1 MKKTNYLILIAFCIT
16 FVTFSYAQHKR
27 YTIKNGFALG
37 GGLTQYDI
45 LTDNLNTTSGSG
57 WLISAS
63 TTADIPHKWYNISFG
78 MQLSENT
85 IEIEGLSSNDGV
97 AFTDQQLEYK
107 IFAAQLS
114 MLLHAKVIKNLL
126 TIDLGP
132 MLQYNGKMELQDDN
146 QENLFVSV
154 SNSRFEAIELEDI
167 SQFNVNG
174 AIGATLGFQFIKLRV
189 QYIYGFTN
197 ILNKFNDKNLTSE
210 NLKGNQSMLTFAA
223 LITF

>member
-1 MKKTNYLILIAFCIT
+1 MKKTNYLVLVALCML
-16 FVTFSYAQHKR
+16 FVTISYAQHKR

-37 GGLTQYDI
+37 GGLTQFDI
-45 LTDNLNTTSGSG
+45 LTDNLNTTSGNG

-63 TTADIPHKWYNISFG
+63 ATGDIPHKWYNISYG

-85 IEIEGLSSNDGV
+85 LEIGGLRSGDGTV
-97 AFTDQQLEYK
+97 FADQQLEYK
-107 IFAAQLS
+107 LFAAQLS

-126 TIDLGP
+126 TIDVGP
-132 MLQYNGKMELQDDN
+132 ILQYNGKLELQDDD
-146 QENLFVSV
+146 QENLFIEVD
-154 SNSRFEAIELEDI
+154 NTRFAAIELEDI

-174 AIGATLGFQFIKLRV
+174 AIGATLGFQFIKLRA

-197 ILNKFNDKNLTSE
+197 MLNKLNDKNLTSE
-210 NLKGNQSMLTFAA
+210 NFKGNQSMLMFSA

>member
-1 MKKTNYLILIAFCIT
+1 MKKPNYLLLVAFCVA
-16 FVTFSYAQHKR
+16 FVTLGYSQHRR

-45 LTDNLNTTSGSG
+45 LTDQLSTTSGNG

-63 TTADIPHKWYNISFG
+63 TTADVPHKWYNISFG
-78 MQLSENT
+78 MQLSENNM
-85 IEIEGLSSNDGV
+85 EVSGLLFDEDV
-97 AFTDQQLEYK
+97 FIDQQLEYK

-114 MLLHAKVIKNLL
+114 MLLHAKLIKNLL
-126 TIDLGP
+126 TIDFGP
-132 MLQYNGKMELQDDN
+132 MLQYNGKMELQNDNTDD
-146 QENLFVSV
+146 LFVRVGGDTFS
-154 SNSRFEAIELEDI
+154 AIELEDI

-174 AIGATLGFQFIKLRV
+174 AIGATLGFQFIKLRA

-197 ILNKFNDKNLTSE
+197 ILNKLNDKNLTTT
-210 NLKGNQSMLTFAA
+210 NFKGNQSMLTLAA

>member
-1 MKKTNYLILIAFCIT
+1 MKKTNCQLLVALCMV

-57 WLISAS
+57 WLINAS

-78 MQLSENT
+78 MQLSENN
-85 IEIEGLSSNDGV
+85 IEIAGLLFDEDV
-97 AFTDQQLEYK
+97 FIDQQLEYK
-107 IFAAQLS
+107 LFAAQLA
-114 MLLHAKVIKNLL
+114 MLLHAKLIKNLL
-126 TIDLGP
+126 TIDVGP
-132 MLQYNGKMELQDDN
+132 MLQYNGKMELQNDN
-146 QENLFVSV
+146 PDNLFVRV
-154 SNSRFEAIELEDI
+154 NDDTFEAIELEDI

-174 AIGATLGFQFIKLRV
+174 AVGATLGFQFIKLRA

-197 ILNKFNDKNLTSE
+197 MLNKLNDKNLTSE
-210 NLKGNQSMLTFAA
+210 KFKGNQSMLTFAA

>member
-1 MKKTNYLILIAFCIT
+1 MKKTNYLLLVAFCAA
-16 FVTFSYAQHKR
+16 FVTLSHSQHRR

-37 GGLTQYDI
+37 GGITQFDI
-45 LTDNLNTTSGSG
+45 LTDNFNTSPGNG

-85 IEIEGLSSNDGV
+85 IEIDGLQTGDNVIFSE
-97 AFTDQQLEYK
+97 QQLEYK
-107 IFAAQLS
+107 LFAAQLS
-114 MLLHAKVIKNLL
+114 MLLHVKAIKNLL

-132 MLQYNGKMELQDDN
+132 MLQYNGKLELQEDN
-146 QENLFVSV
+146 QENLVIGV
-154 SNSRFEAIELEDI
+154 DNVRFAAIELEDI

-174 AIGATLGFQFIKLRV
+174 VVGATLGFKFIKLRA

-197 ILNKFNDKNLTSE
+197 MLNKLNDKNLVSD
-210 NLKGNQSMLTFAA
+210 NFKGNQSMLTFSA

>member
-1 MKKTNYLILIAFCIT
+1 MKKPNYLPLVAFCML

-45 LTDNLNTTSGSG
+45 ISDNLNTNAGSG
-57 WLISAS
+57 WLINAS

-85 IEIEGLSSNDGV
+85 IEIDGWLSDDGV
-97 AFTDQQLEYK
+97 AFTEEQLEYK
-107 IFAAQLS
+107 LFAAQLS
-114 MLLHAKVIKNLL
+114 MLLHAKVIRNLL
-126 TIDLGP
+126 TIDFGP
-132 MLQYNGKMELQDDN
+132 MLQYNGKLELQDDN
-146 QENLFVSV
+146 PDNLFLRVSEDI
-154 SNSRFEAIELEDI
+154 FAAQELEDI

-174 AIGATLGFQFIKLRV
+174 AIGATLGFQFIKFRA

-197 ILNKFNDKNLTSE
+197 ILNKLNDKNLTRE
-210 NLKGNQSMLTFAA
+210 NFKGNQNMLTFAA

>member
-1 MKKTNYLILIAFCIT
+1 MKKPNYLLLVAFCVA
-16 FVTFSYAQHKR
+16 FVTLGYSQHRR

-45 LTDNLNTTSGSG
+45 LTDQLNTTSGNG

-63 TTADIPHKWYNISFG
+63 TTADVPHKWYNISFG
-78 MQLSENT
+78 MQLSENNM
-85 IEIEGLSSNDGV
+85 EVSGLLFDEDV
-97 AFTDQQLEYK
+97 FIDQQLEYK

-114 MLLHAKVIKNLL
+114 MLLHAKLIKNLL
-126 TIDLGP
+126 TIDFGP
-132 MLQYNGKMELQDDN
+132 MLQYNGKMELQNDNTDD
-146 QENLFVSV
+146 LFVRVGGDTFS
-154 SNSRFEAIELEDI
+154 AIELEDI

-174 AIGATLGFQFIKLRV
+174 AIGATLGFQFIKLRA

-197 ILNKFNDKNLTSE
+197 ILNKLNDKNLTTT
-210 NLKGNQSMLTFAA
+210 NFKGNQSMLTLAA